1 MPAHSSRRT
10 YRRLSSQQGQTM
22 AEYSVLV
29 AVIALVV
36 MLALPPIATQLE
48 AWFEAAAA
56 AL

>member
-1 MPAHSSRRT
+1 MFDHFRRRT

-22 AEYSVLV
+22 AEYSILV

-36 MLALPPIATQLE
+36 MLVLPPIASQLN
-48 AWFEAAAA
+48 AWFTAAAA

>member
-1 MPAHSSRRT
+1 MTNFRRRT
-10 YRRLSSQQGQTM
+10 YRRLRSQRGQTM

-36 MLALPPIATQLE
+36 MLVLPQMGTQLS
-48 AWFEAAAA
+48 AWFTAAAA